1 MSSESGRSERAGSV
15 ASSHTETG
23 GYDEHNEKMAP
34 LRDDESLTNLKSPT
48 SVYHDSDHEREGE
61 DEELLP
67 QPQEKAEPPKSGMA
81 SSIVWMVVNTLAT
94 IGIVSISRAPLALAS
109 PMKSVPK
116 LTVMPTTRFS

>member
-48 SVYHDSDHEREGE
+48 SVYHDSDEQEREGE

-67 QPQEKAEPPKSGMA
+67 QQQEKPEPPKGSMA

-94 IGIVSISRAPLALAS
+94 IGIVSTS
-109 PMKSVPK
+109 
-116 LTVMPTTRFS
+116 

>member
-1 MSSESGRSERAGSV
+1 MSSESGRSERAGSI

-34 LRDDESLTNLKSPT
+34 LRDDEESLSNLKSPT

-67 QPQEKAEPPKSGMA
+67 QQPEKAEPPKGSMS

-94 IGIVSISRAPLALAS
+94 IGIVSIFRAPLLQR
-109 PMKSVPK
+109 P
-116 LTVMPTTRFS
+116 

>member
-1 MSSESGRSERAGSV
+1 MSSESGRSERAGSI

-34 LRDDESLTNLKSPT
+34 LRDDESLTALKSPT
-48 SVYHDSDHEREGE
+48 SVYHDQDEDQVRE

-67 QPQEKAEPPKSGMA
+67 QTQEKPEPPKGSMA

-94 IGIVSISRAPLALAS
+94 IGIVSTPPSTSARRSR
-109 PMKSVPK
+109 
-116 LTVMPTTRFS
+116 

>member
-1 MSSESGRSERAGSV
+1 MSSESGRSERAGSI

-48 SVYHDSDHEREGE
+48 SVYHDDDHERE

-67 QPQEKAEPPKSGMA
+67 QTEEKAEQPKGSMA

-94 IGIVSISRAPLALAS
+94 IGIVSISRAQHRLVKHA
-109 PMKSVPK
+109 PMTRSVPGC
-116 LTVMPTTRFS
+116 